1 MVKSK
6 NSREEPYGMPIQW
19 ISGPCINI
27 AETWQQILRKTITLG
42 IV

>member
-6 NSREEPYGMPIQW
+6 NSREEPYGMPIQLV
-19 ISGPCINI
+19 SEPCINI
-27 AETWQQILRKTITLG
+27 AETWQQTLSKTIILG